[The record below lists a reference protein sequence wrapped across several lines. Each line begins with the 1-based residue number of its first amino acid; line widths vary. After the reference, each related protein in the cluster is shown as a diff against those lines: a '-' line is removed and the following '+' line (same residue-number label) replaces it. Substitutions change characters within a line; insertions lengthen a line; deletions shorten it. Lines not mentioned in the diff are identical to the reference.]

1 MSIANQKGI
10 VLNPTRITCNYEL
23 ATINSL
29 RAIFH
34 SAHICGCFFHYAQSL
49 WRKIQELHLTRLVNS
64 SNVHRSNSFSNEERK
79 SARDWFL
86 AAVGLAL
93 IPPSL
98 IEKSWTAA
106 MDEKTPTHRSSVK
119 FNDYM
124 LSNYVDSTS
133 SC

>member
-1 MSIANQKGI
+1 MSIANQKGV
-10 VLNPTRITCNYEL
+10 VLNPMRITCDYEL

-34 SAHICGCFFHYAQSL
+34 SAHMYGCFFHYAQSL
-49 WRKIQELHLTRLVNS
+49 WRKIQELGLTRLVNS
-64 SNVHRSNSFSNEERK
+64 SKVHRANSFSNEERK

-98 IEKSWTAA
+98 IEKTWAAA
-106 MDEKTPTHRSSVK
+106 M
-119 FNDYM
+119 
-124 LSNYVDSTS
+124 
-133 SC
+133 